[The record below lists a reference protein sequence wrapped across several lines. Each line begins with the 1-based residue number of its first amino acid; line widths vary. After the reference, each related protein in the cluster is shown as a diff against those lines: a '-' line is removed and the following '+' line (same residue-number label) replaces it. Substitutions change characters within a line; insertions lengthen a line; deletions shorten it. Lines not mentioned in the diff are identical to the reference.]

1 MSLGPLRLSG
11 RSRNRLL
18 AAAAVAAAGGTALV
32 IRNKRPQLPDPAPVP
47 PRIGYTRG
55 NAVSTSEGTNTD
67 TRPQVSD

>member
-32 IRNKRPQLPDPAPVP
+32 VRGKRPQPPEPAPAP

-55 NAVSTSEGTNTD
+55 SAAPAPETEAGAQGGVD
-67 TRPQVSD
+67 